1 MRKIFTLLIVA
12 ILATATSWAAEYT
25 ITFGNKAT
33 GATSIGT
40 SVKATTAITGGL
52 RLCDSKAFHRKQ
64 GNLLLRRR
72 LRRRKGECSFR

>member
-33 GATSIGT
+33 QPTELLA
-40 SVKATTAITGGL
+40 SVKASTAITGGL
-52 RLCDSKAFHRKQ
+52 RLCNCKAFH
-64 GNLLLRRR
+64 
-72 LRRRKGECSFR
+72 